1 MFRSFQIGS
10 LTIHT
15 FGILVGMG
23 FLAGISLAARRA
35 RSVGLNPDRLYELA
49 FPWILVSGL
58 VGARLLYVVTNWQA
72 EFAHAPWTDA
82 FAIWRGGL
90 VFYGGLGLAT
100 AVALVRIRMLGLP
113 LWKVTDCLA
122 PGLALGHVFGRLGC
136 LINGCCHGRACTL
149 PWGISYPHEFTA
161 DNRPIYPLTP
171 VHPTQVYEAG
181 LNLLLAIGLNAYHPR
196 RRFDGQVTAL
206 YLMLYAGIRF
216 FVELFRGDYAF
227 VARPWAGAFT
237 PGQTASFL
245 ALAAGVGL
253 HVYGSRKASREATPS
268 GSSTAAAGGS

>member
-23 FLAGISLAARRA
+23 FIAGISLAARRA
-35 RSVGLNPDRLYELA
+35 KSAGLNPDRLYELA
-49 FPWILVSGL
+49 FPWLLVSGL
-58 VGARLLYVVTNWQA
+58 IGARLLYVLTNWKT
-72 EFAHAPWTDA
+72 EFAQGPWTDA

-100 AVALVRIRMLGLP
+100 VVALIRIWMLKLP
-113 LWKVTDCLA
+113 LWRVTDCLA

-136 LINGCCHGRACTL
+136 LINGCCYGQACSL
-149 PWGISYPHEFTA
+149 PWAISYPHEFTA
-161 DNRPIYPLTP
+161 EHQPIYPLNP

-181 LNLLLAIGLNAYHPR
+181 LNLLLAAGLNWFHGR

-206 YLMLYAGIRF
+206 YLIVYAGIRF
-216 FVELFRGDYAF
+216 FVELFRGDYTY
-227 VARPWAGAFT
+227 VSHPLSGVFT
-237 PGQTASFL
+237 PGQTASGVVL
-245 ALAAGVGL
+245 ALGLGLYFYCRSTQPRIPPGAPVPVG
-253 HVYGSRKASREATPS
+253 A
-268 GSSTAAAGGS
+268 